1 MSSRETPGRAFEAV
15 VHARQRIRLVH
26 WVLAAA
32 ASFSLWNAA
41 PIPHFNAFSR
51 GAGWILIV
59 LSILGWG
66 PYLISWVYSRPLLD
80 GNSRAVI
87 PSAWARFCN
96 SDCRRPL
103 SKYLCLSG
111 QATGLARFCRG
122 YVIVSGIGEVEFH
135 NLASHLKVCLLT
147 IVSSD
152 SRAAASWAKLTSIK
166 LPVAEVRR
174 GSRDTGQIPSCYS
187 RRTARRG
194 NSQCPERLS
203 VAVIRKTSHRSHS
216 SADFPLCQCLTNL
229 ESSGL
234 LCVSGRKESAHVI
247 GQFCRILLRR

>member
-80 GNSRAVI
+80 GNSRAVNTFSVGAI
-87 PSAWARFCN
+87 FVTLIAAGLYQNIFAFQDKPPALLVSAAVT
-96 SDCRRPL
+96 L
-103 SKYLCLSG
+103 SLVAL
-111 QATGLARFCRG
+111 
-122 YVIVSGIGEVEFH
+122 
-135 NLASHLKVCLLT
+135 
-147 IVSSD
+147 
-152 SRAAASWAKLTSIK
+152 AKLSSIIWR
-166 LPVAEVRR
+166 P
-174 GSRDTGQIPSCYS
+174 I
-187 RRTARRG
+187 
-194 NSQCPERLS
+194 
-203 VAVIRKTSHRSHS
+203 
-216 SADFPLCQCLTNL
+216 
-229 ESSGL
+229 
-234 LCVSGRKESAHVI
+234 
-247 GQFCRILLRR
+247 